1 MKKIV
6 STALS
11 LLTLSCALVS
21 AQTFNPRVE
30 VENTYEGKIIEAGK
44 QALPM
49 SVPDSLYKFQ
59 YKLDYSIFDNPYR
72 GSYHFQ
78 PYKIEMKPDAVPSA
92 ARKLYV
98 NLGAGWSLHPE
109 FDLVWSPALRSQ
121 PVKMSIYDRFRGFLG
136 NYGLMSY
143 TSDYQIPA
151 RPTTPSKGYVLDN
164 KVGANVRYEFSK
176 VALEF
181 DAGYH
186 LLASSDTLTS
196 HFLQLAE
203 TEIRLMP
210 LDPNKAD
217 YFYGGRLYVNAGQ
230 DRYYSLMSD
239 RHKLGVNDMGAD
251 IRFGAPVTA
260 GSRILVDL
268 GIESS
273 VYSGVL
279 EAVATRMWVTPRYTL
294 SWKSGFAELGVK
306 LSYLKGSDNTTNKDV
321 VVVVKPSAF
330 QHRSDFIYPAVKVKQ
345 FLVPG
350 HLAVYAKAVG
360 GDELNNYAD
369 ALFSNPFTDPM
380 SVVPNLDASS
390 ERLNAYLGFEGNLSG
405 QLQFDLHGGYAIR
418 HNWRCEAIEFVDR
431 IYTEPVA
438 GWNGQFLSSYYS
450 YVDYNM
456 WYADLSFLWKSARF
470 ELDGH
475 FRFQDTD
482 LLDRLSTGD
491 FHAVAPSRFLGEA
504 QATYN
509 WNRQAF
515 AGVSLSGATRRSGTA
530 IAAFYP
536 DFPVY
541 THTAVPGWVDLGLFG
556 RYVINPH
563 WTVWAK
569 AGNLLGQ
576 PVQHYFLHPER
587 GPYGTLGITFNL

>member
-1 MKKIV
+1 MKKLV

-49 SVPDSLYKFQ
+49 TVPDSLYKFQ
-59 YKLDYSIFDNPYR
+59 YKLDYTIFDNPYR
-72 GSYHFQ
+72 GSYQFQ

-92 ARKLYV
+92 ARKLFV

-109 FDLVWSPALRSQ
+109 VDLVWSPAFRSQ
-121 PVKMSIYDRFRGFLG
+121 PLKMSIYDRFRGFWG
-136 NYGLMSY
+136 NYGLMNY
-143 TSDYQIPA
+143 ASDFQIPA
-151 RPTTPSKGYVLDN
+151 RPTSPSKGYVLDN

-176 VALEF
+176 VAFEF
-181 DAGYH
+181 DGGYH
-186 LLASSDTLTS
+186 LFTSSDTLSS

-203 TEIRLMP
+203 AEIRLMP

-217 YFYGGRLYVNAGQ
+217 YFYGGRLYVNAGP
-230 DRYYSLMSD
+230 DRYSSLMSD
-239 RHKLGVNDMGAD
+239 RHTLGVNEMGAD
-251 IRFGAPVTA
+251 IRFGVPVTA
-260 GSRILVDL
+260 GSRVLVDL
-268 GIESS
+268 GIEST

-294 SWKSGFAELGVK
+294 AWNSGFAELGVK
-306 LSYLKGSDNTTNKDV
+306 LSYLMGSDNTANKDV
-321 VVVVKPSAF
+321 VVELTPSAF
-330 QHRSDFIYPAVKVKQ
+330 QHRSDYIYPAVMLKQ
-345 FLVPG
+345 FLIPG
-350 HLAVYAKAVG
+350 HLAVYAKATG

-380 SVVPNLDASS
+380 SVVPNLDSSS
-390 ERLNAYLGFEGNLSG
+390 ERVNASLGVEGNLLG
-405 QLQFDLHGGYAIR
+405 QLQYDLHGGYAVR
-418 HNWRCEAIEFVDR
+418 HNWRCESVEFVDR
-431 IYTEPVA
+431 IYTEPMM
-438 GWNGQFLSSYYS
+438 GWSRPFLSSYYS
-450 YVDYNM
+450 YNDYNM
-456 WYADLSFLWKSARF
+456 WYADLSFLWKSARLD
-470 ELDGH
+470 LDGH

-482 LLDRLSTGD
+482 LSTREGFD
-491 FHAVAPSRFLGEA
+491 AVAPSRFLGSV

-515 AGVSLSGATRRSGTA
+515 AGISLSGASRRTGTA
-530 IAAFYP
+530 IIAFYP
-536 DFPVY
+536 DWPR
-541 THTAVPGWVDLGLFG
+541 TASTSVAGWVDLGLFG